1 LKGLLLSKTKSHDLE
16 ERIIEILSFRQNSSL
31 RGLAAEI
38 GLSSSW
44 LKKQIL
50 KLCRDGTIKSWQ
62 VVLHPLSFQE
72 RIFFLLLK
80 TNPNEPS
87 VVNDLLNNYDQN
99 SLSTLEGITG
109 EFSLICRFH
118 FNDTTE
124 FLDSLDHIYELIGET
139 GFQKYQMLEVIK
151 VHKEAGMPVPQIRET
166 LRPREQEKLLAIRK
180 LVERSEIPLSTYQL
194 ANKLEESQPAVY
206 RRLKKWKD
214 DNVILGYSINT
225 SYWQEKYI
233 HTYIHVKA
241 PLGKYRSI
249 IDFCN
254 KTKHVIQ
261 AYRTNQEY
269 SLLLKTRHRNLTSL
283 NNFLK
288 TLYQQVEVEDTLTTI
303 ILDTLRSN

>member
-1 LKGLLLSKTKSHDLE
+1 MNGLFLHKTKSYDLK
-16 ERIIEILSFRQNSSL
+16 ERIIEFLSVRQNSSL

-44 LKKQIL
+44 LKKQIM
-50 KLCRDGTIKSWQ
+50 KMRRDGTIRSWQ
-62 VVLHPLSFQE
+62 VVLHPLSLQE

-87 VVNDLLNNYDQN
+87 VVNDLLGNYNQN

-118 FNDTTE
+118 FNDTTD

-151 VHKEAGMPVPQIRET
+151 VHKEAGIPIPQMRET
-166 LRPREQEKLLAIRK
+166 LRPKELEKLLTLRK
-180 LVERSEIPLSTYQL
+180 LIERSEKPLSTYQL
-194 ANKLEESQPAVY
+194 ATKLEESQPAVY

-214 DNVILGYSINT
+214 DNVVLGYSINT
-225 SYWQEKYI
+225 SYWQENYI

-254 KTKHVIQ
+254 RTKHVIQ

-269 SLLLKTRHRNLTSL
+269 SLLLKTRHRNLTDL

-288 TLYQQVEVEDTLTTI
+288 TLYKQVEVEDTLTTI
-303 ILDTLRSN
+303 ILDTLRG